1 MVGWM
6 FECVVGL
13 FGNIK
18 GFGGI
23 KNVKGVVCVLE
34 VLGFYLFKESGGS

>member
-1 MVGWM
+1 M

-18 GFGGI
+18 GSGGT
-23 KNVKGVVCVLE
+23 KNVKGVARVLE
-34 VLGFYLFKESGGS
+34 ALGFYLLKESGGS